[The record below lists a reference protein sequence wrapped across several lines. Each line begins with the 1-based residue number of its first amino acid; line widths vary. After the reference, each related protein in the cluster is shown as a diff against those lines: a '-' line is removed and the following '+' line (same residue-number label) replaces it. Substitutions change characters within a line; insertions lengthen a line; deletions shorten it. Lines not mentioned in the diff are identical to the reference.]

1 MTLEDSILAF
11 RLRVMTRAEEL
22 RNVSAACRE
31 AGISRTLFYRW
42 RRRCERY
49 GRDGLHPRRRQARP
63 GRPPQVPPHGERLV
77 VGQALAW
84 PTWGCRRVS
93 LQLARDLGVSVSPS
107 TGQRLLRR
115 AGLGRRRERLALLEH
130 PSAGTCGLLTDR
142 TRRQLARVRGARAR
156 HLQADVPGELVCL
169 DTFDIG
175 KLKGVGRIWQI
186 TACDAA
192 CSYGVAGLL
201 PALSAE
207 ATAAFLRDVLAP
219 LYQRAG
225 WPLQRVLTDG
235 GSEFK
240 GAFAATCQALGI
252 RPTRTQPRHAW
263 TNGFVE
269 RLQGTILHEHW
280 RIEFR
285 RRSFTSRAALQRS
298 LEAFMRF
305 YNERRPHQGYR
316 GQGRTPAELF
326 WGVVPAAG

>member
-1 MTLEDSILAF
+1 MTFTHEHWRIQF
-11 RLRVMTRAEEL
+11 RRQYFTSRA
-22 RNVSAACRE
+22 AMQ
-31 AGISRTLFYRW
+31 RTL
-42 RRRCERY
+42 
-49 GRDGLHPRRRQARP
+49 DARP

-156 HLQADVPGELVCL
+156 HLQADVPGELVGL
-169 DTFDIG
+169 DPFDIG
-175 KLKGVGRIWQI
+175 QRKGVGRIWQI